1 MSDTTQSASG
11 DEETMHNSFAAH
23 GVIVP
28 LLTPMDQQGEQVDEG
43 ALRAHVAWLI
53 DKGVHGLMP
62 CGTTGEG
69 PLLTVDERRQILE
82 VVVEAAGG
90 RVPVIAHAGAA
101 TTRET
106 IALARHAQACGVA
119 AISVVTPYY
128 FRLPDAAL
136 IEHYCR
142 VAAAVADT
150 PLFLYNIPQ
159 CTGNTI
165 NRAAAEAILR
175 RAPNVIGIKDSSGQ
189 FDSLTSFLGLAGGRF
204 QVVCGP
210 DGLVLRALQAGA
222 CASVSGNANVVPE
235 VVVGLVE
242 AFYRGDL
249 AEATRQQGLLDGAR
263 QAMGDGGYLAL
274 NKAMLELRG
283 LRMGGVRSPLAQ
295 ATPEAVAGAQAQM
308 RALGLL

>member
-1 MSDTTQSASG
+1 MKR
-11 DEETMHNSFAAH
+11 SFAAR

-28 LLTPMDQQGEQVDEG
+28 LLTPMDREGEQVDEG
-43 ALRAHVAWLI
+43 ALRALVAWLI
-53 DKGVHGLMP
+53 EKGVHGLMP
-62 CGTTGEG
+62 CGTTGEA
-69 PLLTVDERRQILE
+69 PLLTTDERKRILE
-82 VVVEAAGG
+82 VVVESAGR

-106 IALARHAQACGVA
+106 IDLARHAEACGVD

-136 IEHYCR
+136 VAHYCR
-142 VAAAVADT
+142 VAEAVADT

-159 CTGNTI
+159 CTVNTLS
-165 NRAAAEAILR
+165 RATAEAIVR
-175 RAPNVIGIKDSSGQ
+175 RAPNVIGIKDSSGS
-189 FDSLTSFLGLAGGRF
+189 FDSLTSFIGLDSGRF

-222 CASVSGNANVVPE
+222 RASISGNANVVPE

-242 AFYRGDL
+242 AFYRGDM
-249 AEATRQQGLLDGAR
+249 AEAARQQSLLDGAR

-283 LRMGGVRSPLAQ
+283 QRMGGVRPPLPQ
-295 ATPEAVAGAQAQM
+295 ATPAAAAEAQTKL